1 MSEEF
6 RRITEAEYKD
16 QQRVMRSKVM
26 DSSRGMTPQ
35 MCVVQG
41 DKAVDSLAQEYEQ
54 NLAVDLDHIQ
64 NLFQKLLQSKD
75 EYMAVLDKMYEHANN
90 VRGEGGTFGYKF
102 LSRVA
107 DHLCHFIEFTKAYMG
122 GEQRDRL
129 LKAYAV
135 HLDSLKLSE
144 KNLKQGP
151 INKEQAVLL
160 ERLHEM
166 QGKFRA
172 FLKNA

>member
-6 RRITEAEYKD
+6 RKITESEYKD
-16 QQRVMRSKVM
+16 QQRVMRSKVLN
-26 DSSRGMTPQ
+26 SPRGMTPQ
-35 MCVVQG
+35 MCVVRG
-41 DKAVDSLAQEYEQ
+41 DKAVGNLAQEYEQ

-64 NLFQKLLQSKD
+64 DLFQKLLKNKD
-75 EYMAVLDKMYEHANN
+75 GFEPILDKMYEHANN

-107 DHLCHFIEFTKAYMG
+107 DNLCHFIEFTKPYLGA
-122 GEQRDRL
+122 EHRDRL

-144 KNLKQGP
+144 KNLKQGE
-151 INKEQAVLL
+151 INKEQALL
-160 ERLHEM
+160 LDRLREM